1 MIGILEPPIL
11 RVFPFSVHSSM
22 SAVKRVTAFSLCVEK
37 AYPIMLFLVSG
48 K

>member
-1 MIGILEPPIL
+1 MIGIFEPPIL

-22 SAVKRVTAFSLCVEK
+22 SAVKRVSAFSLCVEK
-37 AYPIMLFLVSG
+37 ANPIMLFLESG